1 MSDVPVSTQQKT
13 RSPKPGMSKA
23 RRDAIGRA
31 WRLAVIF
38 IAIAYALYPV
48 IYILSASLD
57 PIGRL
62 GGGIMVDNPS
72 LANYRELFE
81 RDYWRWMFNSVVV
94 ATITSVLSVLV
105 SAISAYAF
113 SRFRFVGRRSM
124 LLAVFLV
131 QVFPNTLSMVATYLL
146 IQLIGQYIP
155 MLGLNTLGG
164 LILVYLGGAM
174 GINTWLMKG
183 FFDTVPRDLDESAKI
198 DGATD
203 WQIFWLIIMPLVR
216 PVLAVVAIL
225 AFVTTYA
232 DYLLALVLVTDERNY
247 TLAVGLSRFVGNQF
261 TQRWGVFAAGA
272 LIGAVPI
279 IIIYL
284 VLQDFIVGGLT
295 AGSVKG

>member
-1 MSDVPVSTQQKT
+1 MSDTPLQVEAPR
-13 RSPKPGMSKA
+13 RSGQTKA
-23 RRDAIGRA
+23 QRDAIGRA
-31 WRLAVIF
+31 WRLGVIF

-48 IYILSASLD
+48 VYIFSASLD
-57 PIGRL
+57 PVGRL
-62 GGGIMVDNPS
+62 GAGLFSTAPS

-81 RDYWRWMFNSVVV
+81 ENYWRWMFNSIVV
-94 ATITSVLSVLV
+94 ATITATLSVLV
-105 SAISAYAF
+105 SAVSAYAF
-113 SRFRFVGRRSM
+113 SRFRFRGRRSM
-124 LLAVFLV
+124 LLTVFLV

-203 WQIFWLIIMPLVR
+203 WQIFWLVIMPLVR
-216 PVLAVVAIL
+216 PILAVVAIL
-225 AFVTTYA
+225 SFVTTYA
-232 DYLLALVLVTDERNY
+232 DYLLALVLVTEEQNY
-247 TLAVGLSRFVGNQF
+247 TLAVGLSRFVGNEF

>member
-1 MSDVPVSTQQKT
+1 MSDTVMNPQEDKA
-13 RSPKPGMSKA
+13 PGLTLEQRNM
-23 RRDAIGRA
+23 IGRA
-31 WRLAVIF
+31 WRSVVIF
-38 IAIAYALYPV
+38 IAIAYSIYPV
-48 IYILSASLD
+48 VYVLSASLD
-57 PIGRL
+57 PVGRL
-62 GGGIMVDNPS
+62 GGGLFRAAPS
-72 LANYRELFE
+72 LENYRELFE
-81 RDYWRWMFNSVVV
+81 EPYWRWMFNSIVV
-94 ATITSVLSVLV
+94 ASITATLSVLV
-105 SAISAYAF
+105 SAVSAYAF
-113 SRFRFVGRRSM
+113 SRFRFRGRRSM
-124 LLAVFLV
+124 LLTVFLV

-155 MLGLNTLGG
+155 FLGLNTLGG

-216 PVLAVVAIL
+216 PILAVVAIL
-225 AFVTTYA
+225 AFVSTYA
-232 DYLLALVLVTDERNY
+232 DYLLALVLVTDSAENY
-247 TLAVGLSRFVGNQF
+247 TLAVGLSRFVGNEF

-279 IIIYL
+279 VVMYL